1 MNIDH
6 TILTVITFVPLAGAV
21 LLALLPDKGKLM
33 QWGALVVTLITF
45 ALTLHLPIR
54 YDYGAAAGSFQFE
67 QNLSWINSPAIRYHL
82 GVDGLS
88 MWLVVLT
95 GFLAPLGVLISWN
108 TISDRKKLFYTLFLL
123 QQVAMLGIFVSLDLF
138 LYYAFWELSLVP
150 MTLLIA
156 TFGRTVNRRR
166 AAIKYFLYTFIP
178 SAILLVGMLWVYAHT
193 GTFQLPDL
201 AQLAATHSI
210 SNNSAALWL
219 ASLAFLV
226 AFAVK
231 VPVFPLH
238 GWLADG
244 IAEAPTAAVM
254 VLAGKLGLYSILR
267 FSFSI
272 FPEQSRHI
280 APLMIALGAIGIVY
294 GALIALVQKDLKQLA
309 AYGTLGHVS
318 VVILGIFTFT
328 IAGVDGGI
336 YATINEGI
344 GGGALFMLLGILYER
359 YGTYDMRDYGGLAA
373 KLPWMVTFFVIT
385 TLSVIGLPMLNGFVG
400 EFLVLTG
407 GTQSAITH
415 HTRWTV
421 LATTGVIFTASYML
435 WMIQRVFYGDL
446 NDNTADVP
454 APDLNAREHLALWP
468 MAALMLLMG
477 VASPIWMRAIDGA
490 GTGLAQESE
499 QVQPANANL
508 YPQVPLIDSHDSH
521 ADLDVQGYE
530 VPGADLKADS
540 TAPLNLIPAAADAT
554 KKESKIRNISTKWAD
569 PAIKAN
575 SKQSAEA
582 K

>member
-1 MNIDH
+1 
-6 TILTVITFVPLAGAV
+6 
-21 LLALLPDKGKLM
+21 
-33 QWGALVVTLITF
+33 
-45 ALTLHLPIR
+45 
-54 YDYGAAAGSFQFE
+54 
-67 QNLSWINSPAIRYHL
+67 
-82 GVDGLS
+82 
-88 MWLVVLT
+88 
-95 GFLAPLGVLISWN
+95 
-108 TISDRKKLFYTLFLL
+108 
-123 QQVAMLGIFVSLDLF
+123 
-138 LYYAFWELSLVP
+138 
-150 MTLLIA
+150 
-156 TFGRTVNRRR
+156 
-166 AAIKYFLYTFIP
+166 
-178 SAILLVGMLWVYAHT
+178 MLWIYAST

-210 SNNSAALWL
+210 SGNSAALWL

-231 VPVFPLH
+231 VPAFPLH
-238 GWLADG
+238 GWLSDA

-272 FPEQSRHI
+272 FPDQSRQI

-407 GTQSAITH
+407 GIQSLVTH

-454 APDLNAREHLALWP
+454 APDLDVREHLALWP
-468 MAALMLLMG
+468 MVALMLFMG
-477 VASPIWMRAIDGA
+477 VASPVWMRAIDTA
-490 GTGLAQESE
+490 GTYLAREAQ
-499 QVQPANANL
+499 QTQPAPANL
-508 YPQVPLIDSHDSH
+508 SRPPSASGTREILAASNDEI
-521 ADLDVQGYE
+521 
-530 VPGADLKADS
+530 PGAEVKADH
-540 TAPLNLIPAAADAT
+540 TAELNLIPAAADAT
-554 KKESKIRNISTKWAD
+554 KKEPKIRNIATVWTKPTLKAD
-569 PAIKAN
+569 
-575 SKQSAEA
+575 SKNGAEA
-582 K
+582 KK

>member
-1 MNIDH
+1 MNLDH
-6 TILTVITFVPLAGAV
+6 SILTVITFVPLAGAV

-33 QWGALVVTLITF
+33 QWGALAVTLITF
-45 ALTLHLPIR
+45 GLTLHLPIR
-54 YDYGAAAGSFQFE
+54 YDYGAAAGKFQFD
-67 QNLSWINSPAIRYHL
+67 QDLSWINSPAIHYHL

-178 SAILLVGMLWVYAHT
+178 SAILLVGMLWVYART
-193 GTFQLPDL
+193 GTFQLPEL
-201 AQLAATHSI
+201 TQLAATHGI
-210 SNNSAALWL
+210 SDNSAALWL

-238 GWLADG
+238 GWLSDA

-318 VVILGIFTFT
+318 VIILGIFTFT

-336 YATINEGI
+336 YATLNEGI

-373 KLPWMVTFFVIT
+373 KLPWMVTLFVIT

-407 GTQSAITH
+407 GMQSTITH

-435 WMIQRVFYGDL
+435 WMIQRVFYGDP

-454 APDLNAREHLALWP
+454 APDLDAREHLALWP
-468 MAALMLLMG
+468 MVVLMLLMG
-477 VASPIWMRAIDGA
+477 VASPIWMRAIDTAGA
-490 GTGLAQESE
+490 SLAQEPE

-508 YPQVPLIDSHDSH
+508 DPPVLSTDPQIE
-521 ADLDVQGYE
+521 LDAQSFE
-530 VPGADLKADS
+530 FPSADLKADN
-540 TAPLNLIPAAADAT
+540 AAQLNLIPAAADAT

-569 PAIKAN
+569 PALKAN
-575 SKQSAEA
+575 SKQPAEA

>member
-54 YDYGAAAGSFQFE
+54 YDYGAAAGSFQFD
-67 QNLSWINSPAIRYHL
+67 QDLSWITSPAIRYHL

-95 GFLAPLGVLISWN
+95 SFLAPLGVLISWN
-108 TISDRKKLFYTLFLL
+108 TISERKKLFYTLFLL

-178 SAILLVGMLWVYAHT
+178 SAILLVGMLWVYART
-193 GTFQLPDL
+193 GTFQLPEL
-201 AQLAATHSI
+201 TQLAATHGI
-210 SNNSAALWL
+210 SDNSAALWL

-238 GWLADG
+238 GWLSDAV
-244 IAEAPTAAVM
+244 AEAPTAAVM

-272 FPEQSRHI
+272 FPEQSRHV

-328 IAGVDGGI
+328 IAGIDGGI

-359 YGTYDMRDYGGLAA
+359 YGTYDIRDYGGLAQ
-373 KLPWMVTFFVIT
+373 KLPWMVTLFVIT

-407 GTQSAITH
+407 GMQSAITH

-446 NDNTADVP
+446 NGNTADVP
-454 APDLNAREHLALWP
+454 APDLDAREHLALWP
-468 MAALMLLMG
+468 MVVLMLLMG
-477 VASPIWMRAIDGA
+477 VASPMWMRAIDTAGA
-490 GTGLAQESE
+490 YLAQEPE

-508 YPQVPLIDSHDSH
+508 HPFVPSIDSQTNVDAQS
-521 ADLDVQGYE
+521 YE
-530 VPGADLKADS
+530 FPSADLKTDNA
-540 TAPLNLIPAAADAT
+540 AQLNLIPAAADAT

-569 PAIKAN
+569 PALKAN
-575 SKQSAEA
+575 SKQPAEA

>member
-6 TILTVITFVPLAGAV
+6 NILTIITFIPLAGAV
-21 LLALLPDKGKLM
+21 LLALLPDRGKMM
-33 QWGALVVTLITF
+33 QWGALAVTLLTF
-45 ALTLHLPIR
+45 VATLHLPSH
-54 YDYGAAAGSFQFE
+54 YDYSAAANLEGAGSFQFV
-67 QNLSWINSPAIRYHL
+67 QNHEWISSPAIRFHL
-82 GVDGLS
+82 GIDGLS

-108 TISDRKKLFYTLFLL
+108 AISERKKLFYILFLL

-156 TFGRTVNRRR
+156 TFGRTANRRR

-178 SAILLVGMLWVYAHT
+178 SAILLVGMLWIYSRT
-193 GTFQLPDL
+193 GTFQLPEL
-201 AQLAATHSI
+201 TQLAAAHNI
-210 SNNSAALWL
+210 SGNNAALWL
-219 ASLAFLV
+219 ASLAFLF

-238 GWLADG
+238 GWLSDA

-328 IAGVDGGI
+328 IAGMDGGI
-336 YATINEGI
+336 YATLNEGI

-373 KLPWMVTFFVIT
+373 KLPWMVTLFVIT
-385 TLSVIGLPMLNGFVG
+385 TLSVVGLPMLNGFVG

-407 GTQSAITH
+407 SMQSTVH
-415 HTRWTV
+415 NHTGWTV
-421 LATTGVIFTASYML
+421 LATTGVILTASYML

-446 NDNTADVP
+446 NFNTADTP
-454 APDLNAREHLALWP
+454 APDLDAREHIALWP
-468 MAALMLLMG
+468 LVAVMLAMG
-477 VASPIWMRAIDGA
+477 VASPLWMRAIDTA
-490 GTGLAQESE
+490 GSDLAQEPAQIQSTE
-499 QVQPANANL
+499 QPAL
-508 YPQVPLIDSHDSH
+508 
-521 ADLDVQGYE
+521 
-530 VPGADLKADS
+530 S
-540 TAPLNLIPAAADAT
+540 TNTDMHLPIPAAQEAT
-554 KKESKIRNISTKWAD
+554 K
-569 PAIKAN
+569 
-575 SKQSAEA
+575 
-582 K
+582 